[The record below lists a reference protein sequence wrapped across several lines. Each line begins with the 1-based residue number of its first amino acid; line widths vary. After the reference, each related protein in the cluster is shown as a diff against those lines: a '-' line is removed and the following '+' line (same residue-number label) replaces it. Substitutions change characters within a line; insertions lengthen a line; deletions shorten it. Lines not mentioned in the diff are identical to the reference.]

1 MNTLQNVY
9 DKLADKT
16 ELAKHE
22 VELGILQDI
31 EKELVTANAGAIKAI
46 NLANQ
51 AKKPAQDSLQLNK
64 QLLIKFQNF
73 TKQIKDLGILG
84 SQKEVENGISHDS
97 PQYITQPEDQRISIN
112 GLPMPDYE
120 SIDFS
125 QYKNINSAVLI

>member
-9 DKLADKT
+9 DRLSDKT

-84 SQKEVENGISHDS
+84 SQKEVENGI
-97 PQYITQPEDQRISIN
+97 IKVKENIKAIENLIN
-112 GLPMPDYE
+112 NL
-120 SIDFS
+120 STI
-125 QYKNINSAVLI
+125 

>member
-9 DKLADKT
+9 DKLSDKT

-84 SQKEVENGISHDS
+84 SQKEVENGI
-97 PQYITQPEDQRISIN
+97 IKVKENIKAIENLIN
-112 GLPMPDYE
+112 NL
-120 SIDFS
+120 STI
-125 QYKNINSAVLI
+125 